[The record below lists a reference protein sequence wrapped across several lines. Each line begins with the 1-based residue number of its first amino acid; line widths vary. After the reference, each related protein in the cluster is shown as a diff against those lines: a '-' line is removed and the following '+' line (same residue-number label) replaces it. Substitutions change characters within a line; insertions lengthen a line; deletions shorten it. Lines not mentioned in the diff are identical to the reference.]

1 MSDLNLKQII
11 PFKFM
16 SDLKLENKIF
26 PQNKSQTCLE
36 QAIPKF
42 TNDARLKFETAILIK
57 LKDAELKKEE
67 AWTQKTTTVF
77 HKKLP
82 IKAQVNSIKNHQAR
96 IRIINHA
103 TIMRR
108 LREQAGCLHNL
119 EEL

>member
-1 MSDLNLKQII
+1 
-11 PFKFM
+11 M
-16 SDLKLENKIF
+16 SDLKLGSTIS

-42 TNDARLKFETAILIK
+42 TNDVRLKFETAILIK
-57 LKDAELKKEE
+57 LKDAKLKKEE

-82 IKAQVNSIKNHQAR
+82 IKAHVNNSKNHQAR

-103 TIMRR
+103 TIMRS